1 MLARALDRSL
11 RQGSA
16 ELISIVRIT
25 VTTSL
30 FFGLFFVDANLIQGL
45 PKELGRPNGLQKLL
59 SNTELHNW
67 LLINPNGVL
76 LIKSAAIVYSQSLR

>member
-45 PKELGRPNGLQKLL
+45 PKELGRPNG
-59 SNTELHNW
+59 
-67 LLINPNGVL
+67 
-76 LIKSAAIVYSQSLR
+76 